1 MNAVCL
7 KMMRKVCIL
16 FLILMATVLPLK
28 SHGQV
33 QELAQLALDI
43 EKLSQF
49 KRILQDMYQG
59 YKLLTDGYDKVKNIA
74 SGNYRLHEAFLDA
87 LYQVSPEVKK
97 YHKVA
102 EIIQYQIQ
110 LSKQYKD
117 AMRDFRSNSGFSI
130 NELDFLDNMYSNIS
144 KASLKNLDDLLAI
157 ITPNT
162 IRASDEERIK
172 VIDAIHSEMLEKVDF
187 FKRFTSSSIIMD
199 MQKRKEASEIK
210 AVGALYDQR
219 N

>member
-1 MNAVCL
+1 MNAVFL
-7 KMMRKVCIL
+7 KLKKVICIL
-16 FLILMATVLPLK
+16 LLIVVGAILPIK
-28 SHGQV
+28 SRGQV

-59 YKLLTDGYDKVKNIA
+59 YKLLTEGYDKVKNIA
-74 SGNYRLHEAFLDA
+74 SGNYKLHEAFLDA

-117 AMRDFRSNSGFSI
+117 AMKDFRSNSGFSI

-144 KASLKNLDDLLAI
+144 KASLKNLEDLLAI
-157 ITPNT
+157 LTPNT
-162 IRASDEERIK
+162 IRASDEERLK
-172 VIDAIHSEMLEKVDF
+172 VIDAIHVEMLEKVDF
-187 FKRFTSSSIIMD
+187 FKKFTSSSIIMEL
-199 MQKRKEASEIK
+199 QKRKEASEIK
-210 AVGALYDQR
+210 AIGSLYDQR